1 MLFVLAYRRSIAV
14 VGGAAAYS
22 QLVRGDRRREVVVWP
37 LVRSTA
43 VAGSAALGEGRR
55 RPAGSKAVGRSVGGM
70 AAAASASLSL
80 SLSHSLSYTYKAT
93 SPPLPSLLVHHAA
106 IPAGGDGLF
115 SEWRLGGTRR
125 VGELE
130 LLEGGERRGRERTAR
145 SAPLAT
151 GQSVT
156 LT

>member
-80 SLSHSLSYTYKAT
+80 SLIRSLTLT
-93 SPPLPSLLVHHAA
+93 RQLPLPSRPCLCTTLPSLPAA
-106 IPAGGDGLF
+106 TAFSPSGG
-115 SEWRLGGTRR
+115 
-125 VGELE
+125 
-130 LLEGGERRGRERTAR
+130 
-145 SAPLAT
+145 
-151 GQSVT
+151 
-156 LT
+156 